1 MIKIAAGI
9 VLGVLVGAGCRWLDI
24 PLPAPP
30 KLIGALL
37 VVAMTFG
44 YMATDRFLSQR
55 PATTADLCG
64 GPSGET
70 IASKVHGDGTPS
82 DKAINMAI
90 NRD

>member
-9 VLGVLVGAGCRWLDI
+9 VLGVLIGAGCRWLDI

-30 KLIGALL
+30 RLIGALL

-44 YMATDRFLSQR
+44 YMTTDRFLSQR

-70 IASKVHGDGTPS
+70 IASKVQGDAALG
-82 DKAINMAI
+82 DKL
-90 NRD
+90 